1 MPTITLR
8 QRDARL
14 LYLALIYH
22 LARPGSELDR
32 QTGEPLPHGLLET
45 ARSLHGQINDPA
57 ATLELDAV
65 QAERL
70 KSALLGTVNE
80 LKIYPVLTAAGRG
93 GRRSMVPRF
102 DETLR
107 LLFPQVEAEPEETLE
122 LAARVVALRREIE
135 SGLAVAGPAPPEP
148 APEPQPRRGW
158 RFWKR

>member
-45 ARSLHGQINDPA
+45 ARSLHGQINDPSA
-57 ATLELDAV
+57 SLELDAV

-80 LKIYPVLTAAGRG
+80 LKIYPVLTAAAG
-93 GRRSMVPRF
+93 GERRSMVPRF

-122 LAARVVALRREIE
+122 LAARMVALRRESE
-135 SGLAVAGPAPPEP
+135 SGLAASPPAAPDAPPG
-148 APEPQPRRGW
+148 PQRRRRW
-158 RFWKR
+158 RFWKK